1 MPLSAIPKYL
11 RTETRRLFDSA
22 LEQAWQE
29 LKEDVPADIALARRS
44 WPGRSSLLRRLVR
57 PIQRNLNGSLVCVLV
72 HWGTARKA
80 AYATTFAKRRTP
92 YARRT

>member
-11 RTETRRLFDSA
+11 RIETRRLIDSA

-57 PIQRNLNGSLVCVLV
+57 PIQRNLNGLLCMLPEECVLV
-72 HWGTARKA
+72 HWGDRKE
-80 AYATTFAKRRTP
+80 RRLCNNV
-92 YARRT
+92 R